1 MNHQMTGN
9 LLRSHRLPF
18 VANLLFIGLVFILCT
33 GVARAADGVTTSP
46 AGAGTADAWM
56 IAIPDCRALEETF
69 PLATGEV
76 RTYSISVS
84 NPCGVPTGSFAVKA
98 RITLRAG
105 PFFPPVS
112 AIVWPNQPG
121 RPPQVA
127 LTASYGQTVSVEEIL
142 VLTPPSATLEIDV
155 AGGPGTILIDIRGYF
170 PRQVSVLSD
179 SGNMVRSLNQLQNDV
194 SILSGTGVV
203 VDTVGDLNSIVIS
216 AKGGEGTQGPPG
228 PPGPEGPAGPPGPKG
243 DTGDKGDVGA
253 IGPVGATGPAGAKG
267 STGATGPQGPK
278 GDKGDAGAAG
288 PAGAMGPV
296 GATGPPGPVGP
307 VGPQGPQGEQGPP
320 GSGNALLIGNA
331 QTGSN
336 GFLAPWGG
344 IVAEEGAAQQLVLS
358 GITRSFR
365 LRLLS
370 APFKGGRAE
379 GVVRRNGQ
387 ATELKCVLT
396 ETLAE
401 CTSMVAVNFADGDL
415 LSIAWTEN
423 LVPLTRVLFVVEYR
437 TP

>member
-105 PFFPPVS
+105 PFLPPVS
-112 AIVWPNQPG
+112 AVVWPNQPG

-142 VLTPPSATLEIDV
+142 VLTPPNATLEIDV

-194 SILSGTGVV
+194 SILSGTGVT
-203 VDTVGDLNSIVIS
+203 VDTGGSSIVIS
-216 AKGGEGTQGPPG
+216 ATGGEGTQGPPG

-243 DTGDKGDVGA
+243 DTGA
-253 IGPVGATGPAGAKG
+253 
-267 STGATGPQGPK
+267 
-278 GDKGDAGAAG
+278 KGDAGAAG
-288 PAGAMGPV
+288 PAGATGPV
-296 GATGPPGPVGP
+296 GATGPAGPKGSTGATGAQGP
-307 VGPQGPQGEQGPP
+307 KGDKGDAGPAGPQGTQGEPGPP
-320 GSGNALLIGNA
+320 GSGNTLLIGNA

-344 IVAEEGAAQQLVLS
+344 IVGEEGAAQQLVLS
-358 GITRSFR
+358 GTTRSLR

-370 APFKGGRAE
+370 APLAGGRAE

-387 ATELKCVLT
+387 ATELKCILT

-401 CTSMVAVNFADGDL
+401 CTSMAAVNFADGDL
-415 LSIAWTEN
+415 LSIAWTET